1 MHSLHA
7 KARLRRELESRT
19 ASRGDGSDGQWS
31 AKLNGKPSR
40 KSNARAFLWTG
51 LPPGNISWAKTGA
64 GRLVLYLVRA
74 ALGQVSEHSF
84 EAREI

>member
-1 MHSLHA
+1 MQKPVFDGNWSRGQLHVVMVVMVSDQ
-7 KARLRRELESRT
+7 RNLTGNRREKATHVRS
-19 ASRGDGSDGQWS
+19 SGPDY
-31 AKLNGKPSR
+31 
-40 KSNARAFLWTG
+40 
-51 LPPGNISWAKTGA
+51 PPEISPGPQTGA